1 LHKCHEKGYN
11 LFMAKKNVLIKTGD
25 AAKLLGV
32 STQTLRAW
40 HKKGILVPDFL
51 PSSKTRLYS
60 VRQLNE
66 ILEGRHGQRN
76 VTPEQPERGEAN
88 PA

>member
-1 LHKCHEKGYN
+1 
-11 LFMAKKNVLIKTGD
+11 MAKKNVLIKTGE
-25 AAKLLGV
+25 AARLLGV

-40 HKKGILVPDFL
+40 HRKGILVPDFL
-51 PSSKTRLYS
+51 PESGTRMYS
-60 VRQLNE
+60 IRQINS

-76 VTPEQPERGEAN
+76 VTPEQQERGEAN